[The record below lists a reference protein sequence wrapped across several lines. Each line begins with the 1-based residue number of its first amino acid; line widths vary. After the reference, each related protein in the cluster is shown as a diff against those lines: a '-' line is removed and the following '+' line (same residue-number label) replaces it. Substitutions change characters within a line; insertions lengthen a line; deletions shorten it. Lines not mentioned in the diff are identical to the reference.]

1 MEKTEEKKVVP
12 EKKED
17 KNRDETDGTKNEDNE
32 KTKLDANGEVINIS
46 KLSCLSTFLCF
57 VESKHYK
64 TWYNVKCLQIV
75 VDLGNL

>member
-1 MEKTEEKKVVP
+1 MEKTEEKKVEP

-46 KLSCLSTFLCF
+46 KIELSFHFPLFLSNQNIT
-57 VESKHYK
+57 K
-64 TWYNVKCLQIV
+64 
-75 VDLGNL
+75 LGTM